1 MKTNKILA
9 AIVIATAGIS
19 SSFAAT
25 TNETFASL
33 TNGVTFGKGTVYG
46 PSLLV
51 GSFTNNYTFVAPT
64 SQSFSFY
71 ASTFQDT
78 SFSATLFPTSL
89 PATAQALTAGGT
101 GTYAWDEKTV
111 TGAFALVAGTQYTLS
126 ITGVAAAPTNYWGSI
141 SVPTPVASVP
151 EPETYAMLLAGLGV
165 IGAIAR
171 RRKAAVAVA

>member
-33 TNGVTFGKGTVYG
+33 TNGMYFGKGGSYG
-46 PSLLV
+46 PSLQA
-51 GSFTNNYTFVAPT
+51 GSFTNNYTFTAPT
-64 SQSFSFY
+64 TESLTFY
-71 ASTFQDT
+71 AEVWTANA
-78 SFSATLFPTSL
+78 FSATLGLAGSTG
-89 PATAQALTAGGT
+89 QALTANIPVQYGARTLT
-101 GTYAWDEKTV
+101 GT
-111 TGAFALVAGTQYTLS
+111 FALTAGNTYTLS
-126 ITGVAAAPTNYWGSI
+126 VSGDMGNFQNNYYYGNV

-171 RRKAAVAVA
+171 RRKAAAAVA

>member
-25 TNETFASL
+25 TYETFASL
-33 TNGVTFGKGTVYG
+33 TNGMYFGQGGSYG
-46 PSLLV
+46 PSLQV
-51 GSFTNNYTFVAPT
+51 GSFTNNYTFTAPT
-64 SQSFSFY
+64 TESLTFY
-71 ASTFQDT
+71 AEVWTANT
-78 SFSATLFPTSL
+78 FSATLGLAGSTG
-89 PATAQALTAGGT
+89 QALTANIPVQYGARTLT
-101 GTYAWDEKTV
+101 GT
-111 TGAFALVAGTQYTLS
+111 FALTAGNTYTLS
-126 ITGVAAAPTNYWGSI
+126 VSGDMANAFPDNYYYGLV
-141 SVPTPVASVP
+141 SVPALVASVP

>member
-1 MKTNKILA
+1 MKIKKYLATMILA
-9 AIVIATAGIS
+9 AASVS

-46 PSLLV
+46 LSLPV

-64 SQSFSFY
+64 SESFSFY
-71 ASTFQDT
+71 ASTWQDT
-78 SFSATLFPTSL
+78 SFSATLFPSSL

-101 GTYAWDEKTV
+101 GMYAWDEKTV
-111 TGAFALVAGTQYTLS
+111 TGAFTLVAGTQYTLS

-151 EPETYAMLLAGLGV
+151 EPETYAMLLVGLGV

-171 RRKAAVAVA
+171 RRKAAAAVA